1 MLFEITERGTPFKT
15 GEIIE
20 IETVTPSLVNKGRI
34 IANVLPKTFE
44 VSTPDVEK
52 KRGRPRKDAE

>member
-1 MLFEITERGTPFKT
+1 MLFEITERGTPFKM

-20 IETVTPSLVNKGRI
+20 IEKVPPYLVNKGRI

-44 VSTPDVEK
+44 VATPDVEK

>member
-1 MLFEITERGTPFKT
+1 MLFEIIERGTPFKI

-20 IETVTPSLVNKGRI
+20 IEKVTPYLVNKGRI
-34 IANVLPKTFE
+34 ISNGMPKTFE
-44 VSTPDVEK
+44 VATPDIEK